1 MYEWMPKDT
10 TDMVEKGVGREKVVH
25 RREEKNKTM
34 KNERNT
40 KHKTYLV
47 IDCKN
52 HHSTTDFFPH

>member
-47 IDCKN
+47 IDCKK
-52 HHSTTDFFPH
+52 PP